1 MAFTETEIA
10 IAQILAAGATVALVL
25 LTLAYVL
32 LTRNMVK
39 EMKTARETQL
49 RPYIIIDFEF
59 YKTNIC
65 NMVIKNVGN
74 GAAFDVQMIFEP
86 DVIYRQPDIK
96 LSDLPVFKQLKFFPA
111 GKEIR
116 FFFRSMIDKSDGN
129 IQKQFDAK
137 LTYKDSGGKVYDEI
151 LSLDLTWH
159 SKLMFV
165 EVKDITDLVK
175 TVEKIANSH
184 NQIQSQLNRLINSLE
199 EKERSS

>member
-1 MAFTETEIA
+1 MNIEMNVETAQTVSA
-10 IAQILAAGATVALVL
+10 IVTLSLVF

-32 LTRNMVK
+32 LTRAMVQ
-39 EMKTARETQL
+39 EMKTARETQQ
-49 RPYIIIDFEF
+49 RPYIILDFEF

-74 GAAFDVQMIFEP
+74 GAAFDVQTIFKP

-96 LSDLPVFKQLKFFPA
+96 LSDLTVFKQLKFFPA

-116 FFFRSMIDKSDGN
+116 FFFRSMTDKSDGN
-129 IQKQFDAK
+129 IQKQFEAK
-137 LTYKDSGGKVYDEI
+137 LTYKDSGGKVYDDI

-159 SKLMFV
+159 SKLMFA

-175 TVEKIANSH
+175 TVEKIADSH
-184 NQIQSQLNRLINSLE
+184 NQIQSQLKRLTDSVEN
-199 EKERSS
+199 KEQT